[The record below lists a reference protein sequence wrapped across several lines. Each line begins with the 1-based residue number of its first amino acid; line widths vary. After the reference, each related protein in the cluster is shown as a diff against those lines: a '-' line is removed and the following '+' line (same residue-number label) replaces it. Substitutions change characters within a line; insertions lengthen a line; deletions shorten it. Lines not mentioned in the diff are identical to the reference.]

1 MNEALRIWCERAW
14 TAVAR
19 LPGGVDGDLRTRWDR
34 HVARDRVVVTFFG
47 PYDSGKSSL
56 LKRLLVDDGQSVPD
70 WLTVSGRRET
80 FEPQEASA
88 LGVLVRD
95 TPGIAGGN
103 ELHEAAAKEA
113 LLLSDAVV
121 LVLPPQLV
129 TSDRESILA
138 VLSGRRFGCPPTA
151 AYPDRGL
158 AVVLSRMDE
167 AGAMPRDDIAGYH
180 ALVKRKREEL
190 SELFRAEGIPE
201 SVVVVHAVAADA
213 FGLVGNACPRS
224 RAEYDPDRHW
234 DGVAAFAD
242 FVGGLAPR
250 KVELRQRAEVRYLGA
265 EVSSIRASL
274 AQMDAETRTASE
286 AAANEA
292 TSYAMVQ
299 ERLRALL
306 VAARADLDRRIE
318 EEVSA
323 AGRRG
328 AADVKELREAVLGRL
343 EAALERWSRE
353 HDSALDALVREADM
367 EFSARRERPAWRKLA
382 DALNVSQA
390 KHEPTHRE
398 EAQQTTGKV
407 ARQTVDTVQRV
418 AKTLHK
424 GFREGQQAVIG
435 MSLERARGELQ
446 RVQQATSFEEYVK
459 QTRKGATRLRDT
471 AHAAQARRAILLDV
485 GLDAALPA
493 ILELGGLIAE
503 AWVEHKAAQQRATRR
518 EEVRRV
524 IEKSSKQLAE
534 RAWKLWRDE
543 GMPSVL
549 EAALVDARASA
560 ESVAA
565 SLRAEGEDIGVAL
578 EGITALL
585 AELRTVARDTQ
596 R

>member
-19 LPGGVDGDLRTRWDR
+19 LPGGVGGDLRTRWDR

-213 FGLVGNACPRS
+213 FGLVGNACPRN

-286 AAANEA
+286 AAANDA
-292 TSYAMVQ
+292 TSYALVQ

-306 VAARADLDRRIE
+306 GAARADLDRRIE

-343 EAALERWSRE
+343 EAALERWSKE
-353 HDSALDALVREADM
+353 HDSALEALVREADT
-367 EFSARRERPAWRKLA
+367 ELKARRERPSWKKLA
-382 DALNVSQA
+382 DVLNGSQTKPKPA
-390 KHEPTHRE
+390 
-398 EAQQTTGKV
+398 ASGKE
-407 ARQTVDTVQRV
+407 ARQTVDKVHRV

-424 GFREGQQAVIG
+424 GFREAQPAVIG
-435 MSLERARGELQ
+435 MSLEKARGELQ
-446 RVQQATSFEEYVK
+446 RLQQAASFEEYAK
-459 QTRKGATRLRDT
+459 QTRKGATRLRDA
-471 AHAAQARRAILLDV
+471 AHATQARRAVLLDV
-485 GLDAALPA
+485 GFDVALPA
-493 ILELGGLIAE
+493 ILELGGLVAE
-503 AWVEHKAAQQRATRR
+503 AWVEHKAAQQRAEHR

-524 IEKSSKQLAE
+524 IEESSKQLAE
-534 RAWKLWRDE
+534 RAWELWRDE
-543 GMPSVL
+543 GMPSAL
-549 EAALVDARASA
+549 EAALADARASA

-565 SLRAEGEDIGVAL
+565 SLRAESGSIGAAL

-585 AELRTVARDTQ
+585 ADLQSAARGTQ
-596 R
+596 G